1 MKALGSYAKTHYPQS
16 INRFLYGEE
25 RTNLINQLRIS
36 TNKMFV
42 AQEYQGKEKNHAD
55 KEDNSLVQELWIVK
69 DDKQNKQW
77 IFTCIILYDVKI
89 SKNI

>member
-1 MKALGSYAKTHYPQS
+1 MKALESYAKTHYANT

-36 TNKMFV
+36 TNKMLV
-42 AQEYQGKEKNHAD
+42 NQELQGKENDND
-55 KEDNSLVQELWIVK
+55 KEDNSLIQELWIVK

-77 IFTCIILYDVKI
+77 IFT
-89 SKNI
+89 

>member
-1 MKALGSYAKTHYPQS
+1 MLLIIQWLIFSLVGMKALESYAKTHYANS

-36 TNKMFV
+36 ANKMVNQDFG
-42 AQEYQGKEKNHAD
+42 GKESSAD
-55 KEDNSLVQELWIVK
+55 KEDNSLIQELWIVK

-77 IFTCIILYDVKI
+77 VFT
-89 SKNI
+89 